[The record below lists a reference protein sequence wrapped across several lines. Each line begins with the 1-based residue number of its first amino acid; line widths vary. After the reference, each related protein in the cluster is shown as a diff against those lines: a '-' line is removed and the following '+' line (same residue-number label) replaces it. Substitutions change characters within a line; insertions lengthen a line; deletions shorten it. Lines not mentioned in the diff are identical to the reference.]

1 MSDLCD
7 KYEYIYNIINKKNN
21 NSKPADSLLS
31 SDIAAFKISNCFLC
45 KTFVS
50 SRKKS
55 QKNLLLQAFFFNII
69 N

>member
-7 KYEYIYNIINKKNN
+7 IYEYIYNIINKKKHN

-50 SRKKS
+50 SRKNRK
-55 QKNLLLQAFFFNII
+55 KTYNCKLFLI
-69 N
+69 